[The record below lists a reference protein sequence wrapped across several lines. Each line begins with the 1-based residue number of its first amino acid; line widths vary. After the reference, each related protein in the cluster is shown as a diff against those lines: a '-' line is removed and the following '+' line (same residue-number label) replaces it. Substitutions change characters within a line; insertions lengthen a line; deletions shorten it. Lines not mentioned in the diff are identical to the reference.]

1 MRATAQVAAM
11 PDGTP
16 YMRVVVTAAP
26 DLRFVRKAACPA
38 QPVFTDFVDAVAQVV
53 AKFRG
58 DMAEAAWGT
67 WVLCSVVD
75 GVHTFT
81 NGPEFAFSIMP
92 PPPADWT
99 IRFDN
104 HGSKAKVGG

>member
-38 QPVFTDFVDAVAQVV
+38 HPVLADFIDAVAQVV
-53 AKFRG
+53 TPFRG
-58 DMAEAAWGT
+58 DMKHAARGT
-67 WVLCSVVD
+67 WVLCGVVD
-75 GVHTFT
+75 GVHSFT
-81 NGPEFAFSIMP
+81 NEIEDAFTIVSDEHERSP
-92 PPPADWT
+92 

-104 HGSKAKVGG
+104 HGSNAKVGG